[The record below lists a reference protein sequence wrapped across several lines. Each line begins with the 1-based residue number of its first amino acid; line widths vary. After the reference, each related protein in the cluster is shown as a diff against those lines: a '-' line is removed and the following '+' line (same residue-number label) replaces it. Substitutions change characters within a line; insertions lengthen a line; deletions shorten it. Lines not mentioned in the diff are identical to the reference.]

1 MDEGVMEFVGDDG
14 LPTHEEW
21 LDAVGAV
28 LGDKDFDEVLVA
40 NLSGGLR
47 IDPLYL
53 RDSLMQKEGTSDH
66 FPDGGSSRRASQVS
80 GLLDGWDIRQRHW
93 LTTPAETNRAI
104 LTDLERGANSIELIV
119 GDVDQESLTETLQGV
134 LMGMATIAPI
144 GTGDNVTIAK
154 NFLAYAEN
162 EKIDRTELLADLSCD
177 PIGQFVTQGTIR
189 GEIDDSLIRVGDL
202 AHYVAQEYGQ
212 VSTIRVDGSP
222 YAHAGADHVTE
233 LAALTSTGIKYLQ
246 IMCDS
251 GIEIEDAFRQILVV
265 VTVGTDQ
272 FLDIAK
278 IRAFREIWGRV
289 GDACGVTDVP
299 LRLQASTS
307 LSILSK
313 VDPWVNLLRTTIG
326 CFAAV
331 IGGSDIV
338 SLASFDSAIGVPND
352 FGMRLARNTHLVLKE
367 EANIH
372 RVIDPAGGSW
382 YVESLTDELAESA
395 WERFQKIEKK
405 GGILNELETGDLQR
419 SIQTMRSETQRRV
432 ASNEK
437 IIVGVNQF
445 TSEEERV
452 LQRKPYLERH
462 YDSKSKKIE
471 SLPLYRLAEG
481 FE

>member
-1 MDEGVMEFVGDDG
+1 MDEGVMEFVGDGG
-14 LPTHEEW
+14 LPTHAEW

-40 NLSGGLR
+40 NLRGGLR

-53 RDSLMQKEGTSDH
+53 RDSSMQEEGTSDYL
-66 FPDGGSSRRASQVS
+66 PDGGSSRRASQVS
-80 GLLDGWDIRQRHW
+80 GLLNGWDIRQRHW
-93 LTTPAETNRAI
+93 LTTPEETNRAI
-104 LTDLERGANSIELIV
+104 LTDLERGANSIELLV
-119 GDVDQESLTETLQGV
+119 GAVDQESLAETLQGV
-134 LMGMATIAPI
+134 LMDVAVIAPI
-144 GTGDNVTIAK
+144 GIGDNVAVAK
-154 NFLAYAEN
+154 NFLACAEGG
-162 EKIDRTELLADLSCD
+162 KIDRTELLADLSCD

-189 GEIDDSLIRVGDL
+189 DDIDDSLIRVGDL

-246 IMCDS
+246 TMCDS
-251 GIEIEDAFRQILVV
+251 GMEIEDAFRQILVV

-278 IRAFREIWGRV
+278 IRAFREIWRRV
-289 GDACGVTDVP
+289 GDACGVADVP

-338 SLASFDSAIGVPND
+338 SVASFDSAIGLPND
-352 FGMRLARNTHLVLKE
+352 FGMRLARNTHLVLME

-382 YVESLTDELAESA
+382 YVESLTDQLAESA
-395 WERFQKIEKK
+395 WESFQKIEKN
-405 GGILNELETGDLQR
+405 GGILNELETGNLQN

-432 ASNEK
+432 ASNEQ

-452 LQRKPYLERH
+452 LQRKPYLEQR
-462 YDSKSKKIE
+462 YDSNSQKIE
-471 SLPLYRLAEG
+471 PLPLYRLAEG